1 MARTLARTAAQ
12 TAATWSPR
20 GLLERLFAKAF
31 DGLVYPQ
38 IWEDPLVDMEAL
50 APLEGARMVAI
61 ASGGCNV
68 MSYLAARPARILAV
82 DLSPAHAALLE
93 LKLAAARRLDQ
104 PDFLRFFAAADTPAN
119 LALWHKLRPHLPREA
134 RTYWE
139 SRGLSGRPRIAAFA
153 RGFYRTGVLGRC
165 IGTGH
170 LLLRLHGR
178 DPARILAA
186 RDLAEQRAIFAS
198 EVAPVLDS
206 PLVRLAAALPV
217 TWFGLGIP
225 PAQLD
230 SLRTAAPGGIV
241 AVLRE
246 RLERLACGFPIAEN
260 YFAWQAFAR
269 RYDPAQRS
277 LPLYL
282 ERERFETVRA
292 GAARVEVRRAML
304 TEALAREDAASL
316 DAFVLLDAQDWM
328 TPVQLAALW
337 TQIGRTAAPG
347 ARVIF
352 RTAAADSPL
361 ERDLPPTLLDGW
373 VYERERSA
381 ALFAR
386 DRSAIY
392 GGFHL
397 YRRQA

>member
-12 TAATWSPR
+12 TAAAWSPR

-38 IWEDPLVDMEAL
+38 IWEDPVVDMEAL
-50 APLEGARMVAI
+50 APLEGARIVAI

-82 DLSPAHAALLE
+82 DLSPAHKALLE
-93 LKLAAARRLDQ
+93 LKLAAARRLEQ
-104 PDFLRFFAAADTPAN
+104 PDFLRFFAAADTSAN
-119 LALWHKLRPHLPREA
+119 LALWEKLRPHLPSEA
-134 RTYWE
+134 RAYWE

-165 IGTGH
+165 IGAGH

-178 DPARILAA
+178 DPGRILAA
-186 RDLAEQRAIFAS
+186 RDLDEQRAIFAR
-198 EVAPVLDS
+198 EIAPVLDS

-230 SLRTAAPGGIV
+230 ALRTALPGGIV

-260 YFAWQAFAR
+260 Y
-269 RYDPAQRS
+269 
-277 LPLYL
+277 
-282 ERERFETVRA
+282 
-292 GAARVEVRRAML
+292 
-304 TEALAREDAASL
+304 
-316 DAFVLLDAQDWM
+316 
-328 TPVQLAALW
+328 
-337 TQIGRTAAPG
+337 
-347 ARVIF
+347 
-352 RTAAADSPL
+352 
-361 ERDLPPTLLDGW
+361 
-373 VYERERSA
+373 
-381 ALFAR
+381 
-386 DRSAIY
+386 
-392 GGFHL
+392 
-397 YRRQA
+397 